1 MTTERSSVNIFEE
14 IPCLRPRAARMYKYM
29 SSRRSE
35 KSIRALYA
43 RFEDF
48 AHWAREVELEAEREG
63 HPRTVL
69 QMPVEPWDLAAYAR
83 WLDED
88 QGLALSSISSYV
100 SALGSLHVAAG
111 YLNPTGSDAVK
122 SVLAELR
129 DKHASDELRRAR
141 ALSGDELKS
150 ILDTLPTPRRTR
162 GRRRERPQDA
172 RKRASVDRALLLSMI
187 VAGMRRSEAADLTW
201 SRVSKRRDGSGMILL
216 PINWAEDSYLWV
228 PISMECLEALME
240 IKPEGAKGNT
250 RVFSL
255 SGSQINRRLK
265 RMCEEVGIDST
276 DISGH
281 TPRATLRRL
290 MAEEDFSDAVIEAQ
304 LRLKPPRRS
313 AMYLHTDDD
322 MQKKLVYGPLDTIG
336 VGRVEPR

>member
-14 IPCLRPRAARMYKYM
+14 IPCLRPRAGRMYKYM

-35 KSIRALYA
+35 KSIRALFA

-48 AHWAREVELEAEREG
+48 AHWAREVELEAERDG

-69 QMPVEPWDLAAYAR
+69 KMPVEPWDLAAYAR
-83 WLDED
+83 WLDKE

-129 DKHASDELRRAR
+129 DKHASYELRRAR

-172 RKRASVDRALLLSMI
+172 RKRASIDNALLLSMI
-187 VAGMRRSEAADLTW
+187 GAGMRRSEAAALTW
-201 SRVSKRRDGSGMILL
+201 SRIEQRQDGSGMISL
-216 PINWAEDSYLWV
+216 PINWAKDSYLWV
-228 PISMECLEALME
+228 VISEDCLEALRK
-240 IKPEGAKGNT
+240 IKPEAAKGNS
-250 RVFSL
+250 RVFNL

-265 RMCEEVGIDST
+265 RMCEEAGIDSR

-290 MAEEDFSDAVIEAQ
+290 MVEQEYPEHAIEAQ
-304 LRLKPPRRS
+304 LRLKPPEMS
-313 AMYLHTDDD
+313 AVYLHTDDN
-322 MQKKLVYGPLDTIG
+322 MQSKLVYGPL
-336 VGRVEPR
+336 